1 MKLRL
6 ISAAAFALIATGAMA
21 QTDQQSTPMD
31 SQWPEASRS
40 AVAPFYTDS
49 SMKTM
54 RDEAGF
60 TAAMKNLKSED
71 REAIKNE
78 CANRNTMNT
87 SFCDQY
93 DKNSNM

>member
-1 MKLRL
+1 MKRQL
-6 ISAAAFALIATGAMA
+6 IVAAVLAFAATGAMA
-21 QTDQQSTPMD
+21 QTDQQSTPND
-31 SQWPEASRS
+31 AQWPEASRA

-49 SMKTM
+49 TMKTM
-54 RDEAGF
+54 RDDAGF

-93 DKNSNM
+93 DKNSAM

>member
-1 MKLRL
+1 MKFR
-6 ISAAAFALIATGAMA
+6 IIAAAALAFAATGAMA
-21 QTDQQSTPMD
+21 QTDQQSTPTD
-31 SQWPEASRS
+31 SQWPQASRA

-93 DKNSNM
+93 DKNSAM